1 LKTILDYNKHNPLH
15 SRTGQK
21 LDMTKVTNWE
31 EQIGKQRDWIW
42 KGWQIRYTFKRVSP
56 EFQHSDVPLIL
67 IHGFGASIHHW
78 RKNIPILSEKHTV
91 YALDLLG
98 FGASRKP
105 FTHYQIQLW
114 SQLVYDFW
122 QTFIRTPVV
131 LVGNSLG
138 SLVSLYTSVTY
149 PEMVKG
155 LVMLNLP
162 DVAQRQAM
170 IPKVIQP
177 LVNTLEN
184 LVASPLLIRL
194 LFYIVRQ
201 PAIIRSALKTAYVNP
216 SAVTDELV
224 NIIVTPP
231 QDQGAARALI
241 ALTQFMNQP
250 PLPPLASSLLSQLQI
265 PTLLIWGKG
274 DRLVSPKLAPILAQQ
289 NPHIE
294 LLLLDN
300 IGHCPQDENPAQ
312 FNHILLEWLSRY

>member
-1 LKTILDYNKHNPLH
+1 
-15 SRTGQK
+15 
-21 LDMTKVTNWE
+21 MTNLEV
-31 EQIGKQRDWIW
+31 IGKQRDWVW
-42 KGWQIRYTFKRVSP
+42 RGWQIRYTFKRVAP
-56 EFQHSDVPLIL
+56 EYQHSDVPLIL
-67 IHGFGASIHHW
+67 IHGFGASILHW

-98 FGASRKP
+98 FGASQKP
-105 FTHYQIQLW
+105 FTRYQIQLW
-114 SQLVYDFW
+114 SQLVHDFW
-122 QTFIRTPVV
+122 QTFIGTPVV

-162 DVAQRQAM
+162 DVGQNRT
-170 IPKVIQP
+170 KSEVET
-177 LVNTLEN
+177 NTPQNWGAGGQKQHKILQSCS
-184 LVASPLLIRL
+184 ALLIRL
-194 LFYIVRQ
+194 IFYIVRQ
-201 PAIIRSALKTAYVNP
+201 PAIIRSALKSAYVDQ

-224 NIIVTPP
+224 KIIATPP

-250 PLPPLASSLLSQLQI
+250 PLPPPASFLLSQLQI

-274 DRLVSPKLAPILAQQ
+274 DRLVPPSLAPKLVQQ

-300 IGHCPQDENPAQ
+300 IGHCPQDENPTQ
-312 FNHILLEWLSRY
+312 FNQILLEWLKRE